1 MSINNKTI
9 AYMSLGCKV
18 NLYESVAIVNMFIE
32 NGFTLVDFNENAS
45 IYIINTCTV
54 TQTSDS
60 KSKKMIRQ
68 AAKKNPNAIIC
79 VMGCYSQLNPQEAL
93 AIDNV
98 NIVTGS
104 SNRIEVFNKAM
115 ELYNQNDYNTKYLLN
130 EEYPKLK
137 CFEELNVNCYH
148 DKTRGFVKIQDGC
161 ENFCSYCTIPFSRGL
176 FRSRN
181 KDAIIKEIQTLTNN
195 GMKEIVLTG
204 INTGAYG
211 KDFGDYNFPNLLEDI
226 CLNVNNLGRL
236 RISSIEATEVND
248 ELLRVIKKYEKHFCM
263 HLHIPLQGGSDEIL
277 KKMNRKY
284 DLSFYQNVIE
294 NVRSYFPLINITA
307 DLLCGFN
314 GETDELFNKSYEF
327 IDNMKYGE
335 THVFPYSPR
344 PKTKAYLESK
354 KINFKDSVNSITKK
368 YRVNEL
374 LLLNEKNSFLYR
386 ERFVNKEV
394 EVIVEKIENGIAFG
408 HSSNY
413 LEITFNVINAK
424 ENDLVNVI
432 VIEANYPIS
441 KGIENYVI
449 K

>member
-32 NGFTLVDFNENAS
+32 NGFTLVDFSEVAS

-68 AAKKNPNAIIC
+68 AAKKNPKAIIC
-79 VMGCYSQLNPQEAL
+79 VMGCYSQLNPSEAL
-93 AIDNV
+93 NIPNV

-104 SNRIEVFNKAM
+104 SNRLDLYNKAM
-115 ELYNQNDYNTKYLLN
+115 ELFNSQDYDKKIQLTDEYKELN
-130 EEYPKLK
+130 
-137 CFEELNVNCYH
+137 CFEELSVNCYH

-176 FRSRN
+176 FRSRD
-181 KDAIIKEIQTLTNN
+181 KYSIINEIQTLTNN

-211 KDFGDYNFPNLLEDI
+211 KDFSDYNFPKLLTDI
-226 CLNVNNLGRL
+226 CESVSNLGRL
-236 RISSIEATEVND
+236 RISSIEATEVDDN
-248 ELLRVIKKYEKHFCM
+248 LLNVMKKYEKHFCM
-263 HLHIPLQGGSDEIL
+263 HLHIPLQGGCDEIL

-284 DLSFYQNVIE
+284 DLAFYSKVID

-307 DLLCGFN
+307 DILIGFN
-314 GETDELFNKSYEF
+314 GETDELFRKSFAF
-327 IDNMKYGE
+327 IESLNYGE

-354 KINFKDSVNSITKK
+354 KINFKDQVDSISKK

-374 LLLNEKNSFLYR
+374 LQLNERNALKYRKEFLG
-386 ERFVNKEV
+386 KEV

-413 LEITFNVINAK
+413 LEVAFNAK
-424 ENDLVNVI
+424 SCKDNDLVNVI
-432 VIEANYPIS
+432 ITEVGYPVL
-441 KGIENYVI
+441 KGVENYVI
-449 K
+449 N